1 MKKFLLKTA
10 DVILNIIM
18 IASVLYAVF
27 NLVMTFLPVEI
38 QTKVFNWLNMSQEYI
53 TTFSI
58 SSVFNATV
66 LVGSKLLQT
75 HNKIALTS
83 MITHQEK
90 TLINNL
96 EVNEQVV
103 DRVNVLVDNIKAVK
117 TQLQAVLTVNKVNCE
132 RNIKASEQLV
142 NSTEKDAYKSALQ
155 VIEDAQ
161 ATIQELDNITSVY
174 EKTEIK
180 EVIVEKEHDPL
191 SGRV

>member
-58 SSVFNATV
+58 SSVFNAAV

-142 NSTEKDAYKSALQ
+142 NSAEKDAYKSALQ

>member
-18 IASVLYAVF
+18 VASVLYAVF
-27 NLVMTFLPVEI
+27 NLVMTFLPAEI

-58 SSVFNATV
+58 SSVFNAAV

-96 EVNEQVV
+96 QVNEQVV
-103 DRVNVLVDNIKAVK
+103 DRVNVLINNIKAVK
-117 TQLQAVLTVNKVNCE
+117 TQLNAVLKVNKVNVE

-142 NSTEKDAYKSALQ
+142 NSAEKDAYKSALQ

-161 ATIQELDNITSVY
+161 AIIQELDNITSVY

>member
-18 IASVLYAVF
+18 IVSVLYAVF

-58 SSVFNATV
+58 SSVFNAAV

-117 TQLQAVLTVNKVNCE
+117 AQLQAVLTVNKVNCE

-142 NSTEKDAYKSALQ
+142 NSAEKDAYKSALQ

>member
-58 SSVFNATV
+58 SSVFNAAV

-117 TQLQAVLTVNKVNCE
+117 AQLQAVLTVNKVNCE

-142 NSTEKDAYKSALQ
+142 NSAEKDAYKSALQ

>member
-58 SSVFNATV
+58 SSVFNAAV